1 MYRYDSID
9 QQIVNDRVSQFRD
22 QTERFLRGTLG
33 EEEFRVLRLQNGLY
47 IQKHACG
54 DSVRAFIVQTGSHA
68 RAYCAHL

>member
-33 EEEFRVLRLQNGLY
+33 EEEFRVLRLRPFHNAAKY
-47 IQKHACG
+47 SIQLA
-54 DSVRAFIVQTGSHA
+54 
-68 RAYCAHL
+68 